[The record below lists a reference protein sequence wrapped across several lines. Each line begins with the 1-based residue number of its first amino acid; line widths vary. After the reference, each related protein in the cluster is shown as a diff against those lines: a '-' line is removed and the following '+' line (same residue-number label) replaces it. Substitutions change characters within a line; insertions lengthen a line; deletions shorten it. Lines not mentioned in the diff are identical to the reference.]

1 MNILAMRKQMTG
13 ELGRVTKAP
22 DRYAL
27 NAFGGTMAIEEFR
40 TVSADT
46 FPIVNLPNE
55 SYRIQTVG
63 TKTVL
68 HDMVSSKQSI
78 DNNAVDKMAAIRGSS
93 TYNEPLRLK
102 RPKPLKRD
110 QNNLESTLGIVR
122 RRK

>member
-1 MNILAMRKQMTG
+1 MNILTMRKQMTNQ
-13 ELGRVTKAP
+13 LGRVTKAP

-27 NAFGGTMAIEEFR
+27 KAFGGTLSIEEFR
-40 TVSADT
+40 NVSVDT
-46 FPIVNLPNE
+46 FPVVTLPNE

-63 TKTVL
+63 APKTVL
-68 HDMVSSKQSI
+68 QEVVATTKQRMDTI
-78 DNNAVDKMAAIRGSS
+78 DKMAAIQNSN
-93 TYNEPLRLK
+93 THNEPLRLK

>member
-1 MNILAMRKQMTG
+1 MRRQMTNN
-13 ELGRVTKAP
+13 LGRITKAP

-27 NAFGGTMAIEEFR
+27 KAFGGTMTIEEFR
-40 TVSADT
+40 SVTSDT
-46 FPIVNLPNE
+46 FPVVTLPDE

-68 HDMVSSKQSI
+68 QEIVAPAPKSHHQEI
-78 DNNAVDKMAAIRGSS
+78 NTTEKMSAIQNS
-93 TYNEPLRLK
+93 TTHNEPLRLK

-122 RRK
+122 RKK